1 MSARERMQA
10 AIRNYLGLGG
20 SAHTVV
26 SDLITA
32 LADRDAALAER
43 EKLSKEIAD
52 LKKPSL

>member
-32 LADRDAALAER
+32 LADRDAVTDELDGDVLADI
-43 EKLSKEIAD
+43 LSQ
-52 LKKPSL
+52 LH